1 MRYQNNDNNCDA
13 KYLNKFRNKSYV
25 SKSVKKG
32 KRNEIYVG
40 NFNMGK
46 KINELKNTYRLNNY
60 EILFLNKN
68 KKSFVN
74 YDNHI
79 KSQKNK
85 NNFKINK
92 IFVLQKNKIKIERE
106 ELNPVDNNQFVNN
119 LNKYQTE
126 FNISGNLGN
135 DNKEQN
141 NEYTLKNKKL
151 NQEEELEKYKKLAQ
165 EEEKKR
171 INLEQDVVHLQMKLK
186 EMSDII
192 QDYEKEFKIIKK
204 YKIKELDKEINNKI
218 IIDAYENNK
227 KNGIKNSEEK
237 ERIIEDMNKENSVN
251 KLKEDNDKIGN
262 DSNNKL
268 KDQKEN
274 IKNNNNLN
282 EKLKQIEKDCNKLK
296 EENKNLKIIIQK
308 LKKGINTN
316 KIEDYKIDF
325 FRGNISNLVNSMVEK
340 FSFENIPNYL
350 QRAFMLNDSIFNEEY
365 FFKGIFPKIVVS
377 TKEGDENNIIG
388 LCSLYYES
396 NEDIVENSILRINSI
411 FSIEDSENQIIKM
424 IDFIKNNMKYKRLEI
439 YLLYDKIENKFIP
452 NKEAKEIFQKK
463 LGFKWLCVV
472 RDEKLQQRYIK
483 LYYSNENESQEN
495 IQNGLNKN
503 NNFCMDSLTI
513 ITINNE
519 QNSYLLKNIINNK
532 SDNFSLFKPIY
543 NKFINPNPI
552 YSLINYNPII
562 NKEFI
567 DTSKIK
573 ELNDI
578 EKKLWKFVNIDVSW
592 NEKEEDK
599 KQIKEINFDIDNS
612 IYKQIKKYFQNN
624 SIKL

>member
-1 MRYQNNDNNCDA
+1 
-13 KYLNKFRNKSYV
+13 
-25 SKSVKKG
+25 
-32 KRNEIYVG
+32 
-40 NFNMGK
+40 MGK

-74 YDNHI
+74 YDNYI

-85 NNFKINK
+85 NFKINK
-92 IFVLQKNKIKIERE
+92 IFVLPKNKIKIERE

-186 EMSDII
+186 EMYDII
-192 QDYEKEFKIIKK
+192 QDYEEEFKIIKK

-227 KNGIKNSEEK
+227 KNGIKNS

-296 EENKNLKIIIQK
+296 EENKNLKIIIQN

-483 LYYSNENESQEN
+483 LYYSKENESQEN

-573 ELNDI
+573 ELN
-578 EKKLWKFVNIDVSW
+578 
-592 NEKEEDK
+592 
-599 KQIKEINFDIDNS
+599 
-612 IYKQIKKYFQNN
+612 
-624 SIKL
+624 